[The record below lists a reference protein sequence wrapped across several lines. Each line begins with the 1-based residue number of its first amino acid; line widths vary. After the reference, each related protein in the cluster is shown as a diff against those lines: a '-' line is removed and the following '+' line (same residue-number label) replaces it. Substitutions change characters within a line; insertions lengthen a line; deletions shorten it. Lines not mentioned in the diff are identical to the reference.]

1 MKVLIWQWYRR
12 GGPPRFSA
20 LLTEAMRALPGIE
33 PLLSLPNHVEALRA
47 AMLTQSDLPV
57 DMYDSVPTLLRRLV
71 ELPFAVG
78 ALTRRLAPLQLDFAV
93 CAQPHMFDLV
103 MAGALRRL
111 NVPFVVLVHDADAHP
126 GDGLPLQMILQRQL
140 CARAAAVGALTAHVA
155 ASLERQGVVGP
166 KGRPLLRLMHPPVTY
181 ELPKVETPA
190 EPGLR
195 LLCFGRLLPYKGLDM
210 LAEALAQLSPPASM
224 TVRVVGSGPETPT
237 LDALRALPGVS
248 VENRWVA
255 DDEIGGLLAWST
267 ALVLPYREA
276 SQSGVAAAALAAGR
290 RVLSTR
296 VGGLVEQLSH
306 EPRAIMCEPDPASL
320 VSGLQTLLTL
330 SAEPDAPP
338 PSVDTKAAWREMA
351 ASMMQQVEALG
362 VLPARTPQ
370 PAG

>member
-1 MKVLIWQWYRR
+1 MKILIWQWYRR

-20 LLTEAMRALPGIE
+20 LLTEAMRSLPGIE

-78 ALTRRLAPLQLDFAV
+78 AMTRRIAPLHFDFAI

-111 NVPFVVLVHDADAHP
+111 HVPFVVLVHDADAHP

-140 CARAAAVGALTAHVA
+140 CARAAAVGALSTHVGE
-155 ASLERQGVVGP
+155 SLHRQGVVGP
-166 KGRPLLRLMHPPVTY
+166 KGRPLLQLTHPPVTY
-181 ELPKVETPA
+181 ELPKLETPA
-190 EPGLR
+190 GPGLR

-210 LAEALAQLSPPASM
+210 LADALARLGPPPGM

-237 LDALRALPGVS
+237 LEALRALPGVT

-255 DDEIGGLLAWST
+255 DEEIGGLLAWAS

-296 VGGLVEQLSH
+296 VGGLVEQLSR
-306 EPRAIMCEPDPASL
+306 EPRAIMCEPNVDSL
-320 VSGLQTLLTL
+320 VDGLQTLLAVSGEPEPAAPTL
-330 SAEPDAPP
+330 DA
-338 PSVDTKAAWREMA
+338 KAAWREMA
-351 ASMMQQVEALG
+351 ASLMHQVEQLG
-362 VLPARTPQ
+362 ILPATVR
-370 PAG
+370 